1 VALAKQTTQQ
11 CESTAGRDLRH
22 YTTDNTAR
30 DLVRIRQA
38 LGVAKI
44 APRTSS

>member
-11 CESTAGRDLRH
+11 CES
-22 YTTDNTAR
+22 NTAR
-30 DLVRIRQA
+30 DLDRIRQA